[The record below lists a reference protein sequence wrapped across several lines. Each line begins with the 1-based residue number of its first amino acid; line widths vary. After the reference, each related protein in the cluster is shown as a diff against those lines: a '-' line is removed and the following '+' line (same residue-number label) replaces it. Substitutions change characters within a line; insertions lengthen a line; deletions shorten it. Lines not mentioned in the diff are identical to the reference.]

1 MGLQPSQHL
10 LQAGPHRIDVPAG
23 DAHRRECGLGRL
35 LAFRVRRMCHASRT
49 RQRLQRGLDRCSGS
63 GLPGGPCQTTS
74 TSLAP
79 ETNVF
84 DRGGGGTSRQGGS
97 LLDSTTNRLDEQL
110 RRSAAMDDATDPGDA
125 IDAALR
131 QLDSQSAA
139 LALLRLW

>member
-1 MGLQPSQHL
+1 MP
-10 LQAGPHRIDVPAG
+10 
-23 DAHRRECGLGRL
+23 
-35 LAFRVRRMCHASRT
+35 
-49 RQRLQRGLDRCSGS
+49 RGLASGFS
-63 GLPGGPCQTTS
+63 AVLIAAAAVVSPVARAQTTN
-74 TSLAP
+74 TNLAP

-97 LLDSTTNRLDEQL
+97 LLDSTNPIDLMNKL

-139 LALLRLW
+139 PSPASPLVTTP